1 MTREMGSVTLKSG
14 QTMQIVRVAAPDP
27 DWKQPVLDFLQHKG
41 EPWEEAN
48 RLVLEQ
54 QLERVQIYFYLAM
67 SGEQIT
73 GNITTIEAVEAGV
86 SILGHVF
93 TAPEHRRKGI
103 CAAIMEVLTRDFVER
118 GGRGMT
124 LGASYDGPAYH
135 IYRSFGFRSVGQ
147 TGKMIWEAEAGF
159 LANYFSPGAT
169 TVRDVGWADWALL
182 DLLYKIESGSF
193 LRGVYHGHY
202 GLGSYE
208 GCFVRFHRLIQEPP
222 SQSKV
227 LTKGGGEVVGHALLL
242 PDPRWKKDVLLLDLF
257 IHPHFYD
264 AGAELLE
271 AIDLPPGVKVQS
283 YADGRSPEKVD
294 LLKQR
299 GFAQEA
305 LLSGQLRDV
314 DGEPLDVIILST
326 VG

>member
-1 MTREMGSVTLKSG
+1 MTKEMGNVALKSG
-14 QTMQIVRVAAPDP
+14 QTMRIVRVDAPDP

-41 EPWEEAN
+41 ELWVEAN
-48 RLVLEQ
+48 RLMLEQ
-54 QLERVQIYFYLAM
+54 QLEGIQTYFYLAM
-67 SGEQIT
+67 SGEQIV
-73 GNITTIEAVEAGV
+73 GNIMTIEAVEAGV
-86 SILGHVF
+86 GILGHVF
-93 TAPEHRRKGI
+93 TAAEHRRKGI
-103 CAAIMEVLTRDFVER
+103 CAAIMEVLTRDFVGR

-124 LGASYDGPAYH
+124 LSTGYRSPAYH
-135 IYRSFGFRSVGQ
+135 IYRRFGFRGLGE
-147 TGKMIWEAEAGF
+147 TGKMIWEAESDF
-159 LANYFSPGAT
+159 LGNYFASGIT
-169 TVRDVGWADWALL
+169 EVRDIHWPDWCLL

-193 LRGVYHGHY
+193 LRGVYHGHH
-202 GLGSYE
+202 GLAGYE

-227 LTKGGGEVVGHALLL
+227 LTKSGGEVVGHALLL

-257 IHPHFYD
+257 IHPHFYQ

-271 AIDLPPGVKVQS
+271 AIELPPDIKVQAH
-283 YADGRSPEKVD
+283 ADGRSPEKVE

-305 LLSGQLRDV
+305 MLPGQLRDA